1 MFQIK
6 GELSINK
13 AREPP
18 IKLQLKPERK
28 STNSPEKAIIKAV
41 PRSGC
46 LNTIKKQKKIINKL
60 ISISFR

>member
-6 GELSINK
+6 GELNINIT
-13 AREPP
+13 RETP

-28 STNSPEKAIIKAV
+28 STKSPEKAIIKAV

-46 LNTIKKQKKIINKL
+46 LNTIKKQIKIINKL
-60 ISISFR
+60 KNISFL